1 MHLLQERWGSHLCL
15 QMLKKGSIKRTSAC
29 CRAGGAH
36 VSPTC
41 LQLLK
46 EEKELKRQ
54 ILGKYEAEADDL
66 DAKVSKAIVSGLL
79 PTALSQ

>member
-1 MHLLQERWGSHLCL
+1 
-15 QMLKKGSIKRTSAC
+15 MLKKGSNKRNSAC
-29 CRAGGAH
+29 CQAGGAH
-36 VSPTC
+36 LSPTC

-66 DAKVSKAIVSGLL
+66 DAKVSKAIVSGSLPAALL
-79 PTALSQ
+79 Q